1 MPNLS
6 QLKRERMLAF
16 LQKIKDEHRDD
27 DDMLIALGEI
37 ESELTS
43 KKYGLVWEQHEEAVD
58 VMMRDNVPVFTEVP
72 EREITAAPGQGY
84 NFILE
89 GDNLHSLRLL
99 EKTHKGKIDIIY
111 IDPPYNR
118 GGNDFRYEDTF
129 VEKQD
134 GFRHSKWLSF
144 MESRLRIAW
153 QLLKSDGVIF
163 ISIDD
168 FEMGALRMLC
178 DDVFGEAFFLCNIVW
193 QKRYSRENR
202 EAIGD
207 AHEYILVYAKDM
219 DRIIRYAETNDIPI
233 ATFSRANG
241 ELRKEFEKFNNS
253 SKLALLDLTS
263 VSYAIEDNKALI
275 YALEQFLSIMPN
287 IRVIAQTAQI
297 DVLLKY
303 FPLFLDGQEPV
314 CKLLPDLSGLGEK
327 EPEESELAKVTDL
340 SGESF
345 ETFIDAFDHN
355 LIGHRY
361 FKDRLRYSLKN
372 FISLNKAK
380 EQKVLSIF
388 LFGASGIGKTEV
400 ARLIANGLQNDCY
413 LAKINFQ
420 NYSSQDALN
429 SLIGSPAGYVGCNH
443 GELSEKIQKSKVGVL
458 LCDEFEKTTR
468 PVFSFFLELLE
479 EGRFT
484 DSMARE
490 YDMDGYVIIF
500 TSNLLSEA
508 EYKKVIPP
516 ELQTR
521 FDLVCEFEEPTT
533 AEKTAFLDLLLEM
546 AKTKYSEQFAKIEI
560 TEDDKKRLYA
570 FDYSSLSA
578 LRDIKR
584 VFNNRLMDYFV
595 EKGVL

>member
-1 MPNLS
+1 MS
-6 QLKRERMLAF
+6 
-16 LQKIKDEHRDD
+16 
-27 DDMLIALGEI
+27 
-37 ESELTS
+37 
-43 KKYGLVWEQHEEAVD
+43 
-58 VMMRDNVPVFTEVP
+58 
-72 EREITAAPGQGY
+72 
-84 NFILE
+84 NFILQSTTNKNNIE
-89 GDNLHSLRLL
+89 P
-99 EKTHKGKIDIIY
+99 TY
-111 IDPPYNR
+111 IN
-118 GGNDFRYEDTF
+118 FTSMAEDTVVIAEVAIAESAMELLPLLF
-129 VEKQD
+129 SDYKCYFEED
-134 GFRHSKWLSF
+134 G
-144 MESRLRIAW
+144 E
-153 QLLKSDGVIF
+153 
-163 ISIDD
+163 
-168 FEMGALRMLC
+168 
-178 DDVFGEAFFLCNIVW
+178 
-193 QKRYSRENR
+193 ENSSS
-202 EAIGD
+202 EE
-207 AHEYILVYAKDM
+207 AHEFKPYPRQKIYKYNNAQDLDI
-219 DRIIRYAETNDIPI
+219 IIRYAKTNDIPI
-233 ATFSRANG
+233 ATFSRASG
-241 ELRKEFEKFNNS
+241 ELRKEFEQFNKS
-253 SKLALLDLTS
+253 SKLAILDLTS

-287 IRVIAQTAQI
+287 IRVIAQTSQI

-327 EPEESELAKVTDL
+327 EPEEIKLTKVTDL
-340 SGESF
+340 SGGAF
-345 ETFIDAFDHN
+345 DAFINAFNHN
-355 LIGHRY
+355 LIGHNY
-361 FKDRLRYSLKN
+361 FKERLRYALKN

-380 EQKVLSIF
+380 EQTVLSIF

-400 ARLIANGLQNDCY
+400 ARLIASGLQNDCY

-508 EYKKVIPP
+508 EYKKAIPT

-521 FDLVCEFEEPTT
+521 FDLVCEFEEPTM

-546 AKTKYSEQFAKIEI
+546 AKTKYSEQFAEIEM
-560 TEDDKKRLYA
+560 TEDEKKQLYA

-584 VFNNRLMDYFV
+584 VFNNRLMDYFA
-595 EKGVL
+595 EKGVLR

>member
-207 AHEYILVYAKDM
+207 AHEYILVYAKDKLKFKENAM
-219 DRIIRYAETNDIPI
+219 KSEFEVYMETGNLGGYIPERVFGYRDDFTI
-233 ATFSRANG
+233 TPTSRDTSYHETERG
-241 ELRKEFEKFNNS
+241 MELRREMIVGGRKFF
-253 SKLALLDLTS
+253 
-263 VSYAIEDNKALI
+263 V
-275 YALEQFLSIMPN
+275 
-287 IRVIAQTAQI
+287 R
-297 DVLLKY
+297 
-303 FPLFLDGQEPV
+303 
-314 CKLLPDLSGLGEK
+314 
-327 EPEESELAKVTDL
+327 
-340 SGESF
+340 
-345 ETFIDAFDHN
+345 
-355 LIGHRY
+355 
-361 FKDRLRYSLKN
+361 
-372 FISLNKAK
+372 
-380 EQKVLSIF
+380 SIF
-388 LFGASGIGKTEV
+388 S
-400 ARLIANGLQNDCY
+400 
-413 LAKINFQ
+413 
-420 NYSSQDALN
+420 
-429 SLIGSPAGYVGCNH
+429 
-443 GELSEKIQKSKVGVL
+443 
-458 LCDEFEKTTR
+458 
-468 PVFSFFLELLE
+468 
-479 EGRFT
+479 
-484 DSMARE
+484 
-490 YDMDGYVIIF
+490 
-500 TSNLLSEA
+500 
-508 EYKKVIPP
+508 
-516 ELQTR
+516 
-521 FDLVCEFEEPTT
+521 T
-533 AEKTAFLDLLLEM
+533 AEK
-546 AKTKYSEQFAKIEI
+546 AKTPTEQMLQII
-560 TEDDKKRLYA
+560 DSDLG
-570 FDYSSLSA
+570 
-578 LRDIKR
+578 
-584 VFNNRLMDYFV
+584 
-595 EKGVL
+595 KGSI